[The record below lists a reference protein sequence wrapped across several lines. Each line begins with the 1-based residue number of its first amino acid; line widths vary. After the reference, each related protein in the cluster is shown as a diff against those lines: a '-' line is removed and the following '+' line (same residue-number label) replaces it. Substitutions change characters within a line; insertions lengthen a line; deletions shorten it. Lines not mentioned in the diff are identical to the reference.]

1 MFIFMG
7 IQLWQ
12 DFIVII
18 LSTNATQP
26 HHLQIPTEYFLDEK
40 MYFYLS
46 FFHINVGLLVGGTA
60 LVATGAMLIAYLQH
74 ACGMFKIAR

>member
-1 MFIFMG
+1 MG

-12 DFIVII
+12 DFIVNM

-26 HHLQIPTEYFLDEK
+26 HHLQISTEYFLDQK
-40 MYFYLS
+40 NSFYLS
-46 FFHINVGLLVGGTA
+46 FFHINVALTVGGTA
-60 LVATGAMLIAYLQH
+60 IIATGTMLIAYLQH